1 MVKKAT
7 LIWIVGLVTLL
18 PYATYDL
25 FFRAPR
31 EQYALLITLI
41 LFWLFGYWGVV
52 GPLVTALK
60 VRAVFRAIE
69 QAPTKTQLM
78 ATIRRK
84 ETEDAAIALIAAE
97 NRIPRFV
104 ADKVYRRLAA
114 KLATS
119 PDAPVKAPEANDAA
133 GS

>member
-1 MVKKAT
+1 MVRKAA
-7 LIWIVGLVTLL
+7 LIWIVGLVTLV

-31 EQYALLITLI
+31 EQYALLITSI
-41 LFWLFGYWGVV
+41 LFWIFGYWGVV

-60 VRAVFRAIE
+60 VHAVFRAIE
-69 QAPTKTQLM
+69 QAPTQAQLA
-78 ATIRRK
+78 ATMRSK

-97 NRIPRFV
+97 NRVPRFV
-104 ADKVYRRLAA
+104 AGKIYRRLAA

-119 PDAPVKAPEANDAA
+119 PDAPAKAPEANDAA